1 MCNLRP
7 LKCWGEE
14 AGEVGRPSV
23 SAGPGLRLGFML
35 MLMESREG
43 HG

>member
-14 AGEVGRPSV
+14 AGEVCGGFEDHRCEGQLFPKGPS
-23 SAGPGLRLGFML
+23 LF
-35 MLMESREG
+35 
-43 HG
+43 